1 MAVRKTA
8 LLLDDTLVAQ
18 VRELLGTTSTTETI
32 TEALREVIRVR
43 GRARLV
49 ERLRR
54 RQGLDLGDES

>member
-8 LLLDDTLVAQ
+8 LLLDDELVAQ
-18 VRELLGTTSTTETI
+18 VRTILGTGSTTETI

-54 RQGLDLGDES
+54 RQGLDVADEA